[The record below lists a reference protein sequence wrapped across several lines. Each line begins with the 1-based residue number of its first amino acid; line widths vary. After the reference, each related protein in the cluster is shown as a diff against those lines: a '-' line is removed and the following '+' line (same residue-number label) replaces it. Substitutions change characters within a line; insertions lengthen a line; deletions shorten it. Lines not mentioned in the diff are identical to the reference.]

1 MITRRDLQPQRQ
13 MLDILAGAGP
23 ADSVNGQLRRQH
35 PHQRRPDQGRDHHSH
50 LPGAAEADRI
60 LARGQRRGHL
70 RDQPVARS
78 GQENL
83 GMVSS

>member
-1 MITRRDLQPQRQ
+1 MITRRDLQRK

-35 PHQRRPDQGRDHHSH
+35 PHQRWAHQGGDHHPD
-50 LPGAAEADRI
+50 LPRAAAPDGG
-60 LARGQRRGHL
+60 LAEGQRRGHL